1 MKKKEKEQEKEKE
14 TEKEQEKEDKEEE
27 EEEEKEERRTRVYDE
42 ATCLINPGI
51 CTVSSEF
58 GFFPKKT
65 ETAS

>member
-14 TEKEQEKEDKEEE
+14 KEKEQEKEDK